1 MREPNFS
8 ESQLQQATNT
18 AFIRR
23 VVEQHGV
30 WSFAHVPSLI
40 AEYDLGWDTAFFL
53 PWLPHAPSPD
63 DEGCNF
69 FIQYKLSG
77 ELTSPGAKEWA
88 TWSSPY
94 LRFKIPH
101 STKSPAGAFIDDY
114 HQWDRLKVL
123 AGKNYPTFYATN
135 ATLQK
140 SDLQHHLAAGTLL
153 DHIPLLDVR
162 TVTGV
167 HKHVTFTSTSSGFA
181 LHSEKEEVPKLTFSQ
196 GIEKVASSEQTTLR
210 SSTERLIASLRD
222 LPAGDDGWNQDL
234 SRLYDQSANGVP
246 RRLRDW
252 RQYLQ
257 LDYFVRQHLGAQLL
271 WLPKDASQETPS
283 K

>member
-8 ESQLQQATNT
+8 ESQLQQAANT

-40 AEYDLGWDTAFFL
+40 AEFDLGWDTAFFL
-53 PWLPHAPSPD
+53 PWLPHSPSVG

-69 FIQYKLSG
+69 FVQYKLSG
-77 ELTSPGAKEWA
+77 ELTSTGAKEWP

-114 HQWDRLKVL
+114 HQWDRLKLL

-135 ATLQK
+135 ATLHK
-140 SDLQHHLAAGTLL
+140 SDLQTHLAAGTLL
-153 DHIPLLDVR
+153 NHIPLLDVR
-162 TVTGV
+162 TVTGL
-167 HKHVTFTSTSSGFA
+167 HKHVTFTSASSGFA
-181 LHSEKEEVPKLTFSQ
+181 LHSEKEEVPKLTFAQ
-196 GIEKVASSEQTTLR
+196 GLAKVANSEQMSLR
-210 SSTERLIASLRD
+210 NSIERLATSLRELPIREEGWSTD
-222 LPAGDDGWNQDL
+222 LTRLLDRRADGT
-234 SRLYDQSANGVP
+234 P
-246 RRLRDW
+246 REVQDW

-257 LDYFVRQHLGAQLL
+257 LTYFVRQHLGAHLL
-271 WLPKDASQETPS
+271 WLPKDA
-283 K
+283 

>member
-8 ESQLQQATNT
+8 ESQLQQAANT

-23 VVEQHGV
+23 VVELHGV

-53 PWLPHAPSPD
+53 PWLPHASSAD

-77 ELTSPGAKEWA
+77 ELTSAGAKEWPA
-88 TWSSPY
+88 WNSPY

-114 HQWDRLKVL
+114 HQWDRLKAL
-123 AGKNYPTFYATN
+123 ANKSYPTFYATN

-140 SDLQHHLAAGTLL
+140 VDLQQHLSAGTLL

-162 TVTGV
+162 TVAGL
-167 HKHVTFTSTSSGFA
+167 HKHVTFTTASSGFA
-181 LHSEKEEVPKLTFSQ
+181 LHSEKEEVPKLTFTQ
-196 GIEKVASSEQTTLR
+196 GLEKVANSEQTTLR
-210 SSTERLIASLRD
+210 KSIEKIIASLRD
-222 LPAGDDGWNQDL
+222 LPGTEDGWSQDL
-234 SRLYDQSANGVP
+234 ARLYNQPPEGVP
-246 RRLRDW
+246 RSLQDW

-257 LDYFVRQHLGAQLL
+257 LSYFVRQHLGANLL
-271 WLPKDASQETPS
+271 WLPKTR
-283 K
+283 